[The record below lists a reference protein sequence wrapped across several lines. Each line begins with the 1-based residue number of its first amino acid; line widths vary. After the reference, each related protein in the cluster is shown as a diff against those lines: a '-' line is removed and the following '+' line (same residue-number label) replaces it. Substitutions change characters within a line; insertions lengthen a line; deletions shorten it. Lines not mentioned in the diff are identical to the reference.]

1 MKIEHEFT
9 VDAPTERVWA
19 LFTDVEAIAPCM
31 PGTQLTGVEGDV
43 YSGKV
48 RVKVGPVVAAYEGT
62 ARFVERD
69 AHAHRAT
76 LEASGKASRG
86 VGNASATVT
95 FQLSEAEDGTRV
107 AVETD
112 LKITGKLAQ
121 MGGGMI
127 KDVSEKLLGQFTA
140 ALEEKLTAPESG
152 EAPGGGGSAEA
163 ETPTA
168 PAESAPSA
176 SEAGTPEPVAAA
188 PAAGTVTAPAP
199 AKRTVESAEPAP
211 VDLGAASRDAVLQRL
226 WPVFALLLVGVG
238 IGIGYVLFA

>member
-9 VDAPTERVWA
+9 VDAPAERVWA

-62 ARFVERD
+62 ARFVEQD
-69 AHAHRAT
+69 ADAHRAAI
-76 LEASGKASRG
+76 EASGKASRG
-86 VGNASATVT
+86 AGNASATVT
-95 FQLSEAEDGTRV
+95 FQLSEAEGGTKV

-152 EAPGGGGSAEA
+152 EAPEDGGAAEA
-163 ETPTA
+163 PAAPESA
-168 PAESAPSA
+168 PAESAPAA
-176 SEAGTPEPVAAA
+176 SESGTPEPVAAA
-188 PAAGTVTAPAP
+188 AGTATAT
-199 AKRTVESAEPAP
+199 AKRTIESAEPEP
-211 VDLGAASRDAVLQRL
+211 VDLGAASRGAVLQRL